1 MKSNHVEKLQL
12 REVGE
17 APRARTAGGRVV
29 HDVRGNARWDWAVAT
44 GVLATKTF
52 AELMNTLDVPVLA
65 INDDAD
71 MGVASDPYNS
81 CGRRA

>member
-12 REVGE
+12 REAGE
-17 APRARTAGGRVV
+17 QPRERTAGGRVI

-52 AELMNTLDVPVLA
+52 AELMNTLDVPALA
-65 INDDAD
+65 INDDLD